1 MSKAKSVF
9 VCRECGA
16 EHSRWE
22 GKCGTCGAWNCLE
35 EQAVAA
41 VSSKGGGGAAAR
53 ATEQLAG
60 AARAKPRRNDGEG
73 SGSTGPPSGG
83 RHWAGAVGGN
93 APLPLNQ
100 IDVAGDSRMT
110 TGIAELDRILGGG
123 LVAGSATLIGGEP
136 GIGKSTLMLQMAAR
150 LADTSEGPVLY
161 VSGEESPAQLRL
173 RAARLGAVSPKIL
186 VLAETQIERIG
197 ARLAETLPCALILDS
212 IQTAWTPEA
221 SGAPGSP
228 TQVRESAAHMVTLA
242 KALGVP
248 VLLVGHVTKAGLV
261 AGPRVLEHMVDTVLY
276 FEGDRQHQL
285 RVLRSVK
292 NRFGSTNEVGIF
304 EMGQEGLQEVAN
316 PSALFLEQR
325 SSGASGSVI
334 TAVLEGSR
342 ALLVEVQALA
352 ASNGGFGAP
361 RRVAAGID
369 SRRLLLMIAV
379 LEKRIGLR
387 LIDQDIYVNVPG
399 GVTVEDPAVDL
410 AVLCA
415 IASSVRNEPLAADL
429 VVMGEVGL
437 TGEVRG
443 VSQVGRRLGE
453 ASRMGCLRALMAPPR
468 GGTEPNRRG
477 QPRSQ
482 AHGEIPAGVTVL
494 GSTTV
499 GQALRQVGL

>member
-1 MSKAKSVF
+1 VD
-9 VCRECGA
+9 
-16 EHSRWE
+16 
-22 GKCGTCGAWNCLE
+22 L
-35 EQAVAA
+35 
-41 VSSKGGGGAAAR
+41 
-53 ATEQLAG
+53 
-60 AARAKPRRNDGEG
+60 
-73 SGSTGPPSGG
+73 
-83 RHWAGAVGGN
+83 
-93 APLPLNQ
+93 
-100 IDVAGDSRMT
+100 AGDSRIT
-110 TGIAELDRILGGG
+110 TGMAELDRILGGG

-150 LADTSEGPVLY
+150 LAQTTEAPVLY
-161 VSGEESPAQLRL
+161 VSGEESPSQLRL
-173 RAARLGAVSPKIL
+173 RAGRLGAVSPRIL
-186 VLAETQIERIG
+186 CLAETQIERIG
-197 ARLAETLPCALILDS
+197 GHLTTARPCALILDS

-228 TQVRESAAHMVTLA
+228 TQVRESASHLITLA

-304 EMGQEGLQEVAN
+304 EMGQEGLAEVTN

-352 ASNGGFGAP
+352 AGNGGFGAP
-361 RRVAAGID
+361 RRVASGID

-379 LEKRIGLR
+379 LEKRLGLR
-387 LIDQDIYVNVPG
+387 LIDQDVYVNVPG

-415 IASSVRNEPLAADL
+415 IASSVRNEALPADL
-429 VVMGEVGL
+429 VVLGEVGL
-437 TGEVRG
+437 AGEVRA
-443 VSQVGRRLGE
+443 VSQTSRRLTE
-453 ASRMGCLRALMAPPR
+453 ASRMGCHRVLMAPPR
-468 GGTEPNRRG
+468 TGTRKEPRGRGGDVPSSLVVMG
-477 QPRSQ
+477 CS
-482 AHGEIPAGVTVL
+482 TVA
-494 GSTTV
+494 
-499 GQALRQVGL
+499 QALRSLGL

>member
-1 MSKAKSVF
+1 VD
-9 VCRECGA
+9 
-16 EHSRWE
+16 
-22 GKCGTCGAWNCLE
+22 L
-35 EQAVAA
+35 
-41 VSSKGGGGAAAR
+41 
-53 ATEQLAG
+53 
-60 AARAKPRRNDGEG
+60 
-73 SGSTGPPSGG
+73 
-83 RHWAGAVGGN
+83 
-93 APLPLNQ
+93 
-100 IDVAGDSRMT
+100 AGDSRISS
-110 TGIAELDRILGGG
+110 GIGELDRILGGG
-123 LVAGSATLIGGEP
+123 LVSGSATLIGGEP

-150 LADTSEGPVLY
+150 LAESGGGPVLY
-161 VSGEESPAQLRL
+161 VSGEESPSQLRL
-173 RAARLGAVSPKIL
+173 RAGRLGAVSPKIL
-186 VLAETQIERIG
+186 CLAETQIEPIA
-197 ARLAETLPCALILDS
+197 ARLTEVMPSAMILDS
-212 IQTAWTPEA
+212 IQTVWTPEA

-228 TQVRESAAHMVTLA
+228 TQVRECAAHLVTLA

-304 EMGQEGLQEVAN
+304 EMGHEGLAEVAN

-352 ASNGGFGAP
+352 AGNGGFGAP

-379 LEKRIGLR
+379 LEKRVGMR
-387 LIDQDIYVNVPG
+387 LLDQDIYVNVPG

-415 IASSVRNEPLAADL
+415 IASSVRNEPLPADL
-429 VVMGEVGL
+429 VVLGEVGL
-437 TGEVRG
+437 AGEVRA
-443 VSQVGRRLGE
+443 VSQAGRRLAE
-453 ASRMGCLRALMAPPR
+453 AARMGCVRALMAPVR
-468 GGTEPNRRG
+468 GRRAG
-477 QPRSQ
+477 QRGSQ
-482 AHGEIPAGVTVL
+482 GRGDGEVPANVTVL
-494 GSTTV
+494 GAATV
-499 GQALRQVGL
+499 SQALRQVGL